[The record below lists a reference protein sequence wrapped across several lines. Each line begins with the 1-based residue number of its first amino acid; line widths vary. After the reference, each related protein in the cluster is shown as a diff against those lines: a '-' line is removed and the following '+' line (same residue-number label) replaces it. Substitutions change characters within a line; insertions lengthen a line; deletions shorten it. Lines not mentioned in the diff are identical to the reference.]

1 MKARDFV
8 DAVLHQAHV
17 TAVSATSNCKR
28 FCDGPEHIALAH
40 FAQMLLA
47 IHDRQWDEAA
57 QRLNKMRE
65 VLS

>member
-17 TAVSATSNCKR
+17 AAVSATATCKTH
-28 FCDGPEHIALAH
+28 CDGPEHIALAH

-47 IHDRQWDEAA
+47 IHDRQWDMAA
-57 QRLNKMRE
+57 SRLGKMRE